1 MSYGKPPIPKK
12 NKKRSVIVYFSC
24 PGDYSVLAWAPVSP
38 VLGIDE
44 QFSCCRQSDTKAEA
58 YVIGDKTEE
67 PEEVPKDDNKDEII
81 EKIEEYIQD
90 IESAEGSTLY
100 EKIGNVI
107 NSPEIPLRQTIV
119 DIFKTLPN
127 TEEEF
132 DENAETYVKFKKEL
146 VDSYSKNGNFNL
158 ECITKCND
166 TLTKCEFI
174 KCEPTQNTEGG
185 GSRGS
190 ARVFSASLMLL
201 AVAGGA
207 IAGAWT

>member
-107 NSPEIPLRQTIV
+107 NSPEIPLLQTIV

-127 TEEEF
+127 TEEVFEK
-132 DENAETYVKFKKEL
+132 NAETFKKTEL

-185 GSRGS
+185 RKP
-190 ARVFSASLMLL
+190 RVGEASLMLL